1 MTNRKIPF
9 GYRMAQGKAVI
20 HPDESEIVAAIFRQY
35 TAGASYLDIVATLK
49 TQPVL
54 YDTERLWSKSMVAR
68 ILGDRRYTGEDGFP
82 ALLDEETFQRAARK
96 RATKQTPIQRTKAQK
111 ILRQLSGQKMGQAA
125 ENQVLTLLN
134 RLIGNPNLIQQPL
147 ETVSPH
153 QAETAKLERELET
166 LLEHQPI
173 DEEAARSL
181 TRQIAAAQYA
191 AIPDEEYETLRL
203 RRLFSQAEPME
214 TLDAAL
220 LKNTVSHI
228 QPAHGGIASLRLKNG
243 QVIERSSTL

>member
-1 MTNRKIPF
+1 MTNRKLPF
-9 GYRMAQGKAVI
+9 GYRMEQGKAVI
-20 HPDESEIVAAIFRQY
+20 HPAEAEIVSDIFRQY
-35 TAGASYLDIVATLK
+35 SAGASYLDIVAVLK

-96 RATKQTPIQRTKAQK
+96 RAAKQTPVQRTETQK
-111 ILRQLSGQKMGQAA
+111 VLRQLSGQKVGKTA
-125 ENQVLTLLN
+125 ESQVLALLN
-134 RLIGNPNLIQQPL
+134 HLISDPDLIQQPL
-147 ETVSPH
+147 KEVGP

-173 DEEAARSL
+173 NEEAARNL

-203 RRLFSQAEPME
+203 RRIFSRAKPLE

-220 LKNTVSHI
+220 LKNIVSHI
-228 QPAHGGIASLRLKNG
+228 QPAYGGIAGLRLKNG

>member
-9 GYRMAQGKAVI
+9 GYRMEQGKAVI
-20 HPDESEIVAAIFRQY
+20 YPVESKVVTAIFGQY

-49 TQPVL
+49 AQPVL
-54 YDTERLWSKSMVAR
+54 YDAERLWSKSMVAR
-68 ILGDRRYTGEDGFP
+68 ILRDRRYTGEDGFP
-82 ALLDEETFQRAARK
+82 ALLDDETFQRAARK
-96 RATKQTPIQRTKAQK
+96 RAAKQTPIQRTKAQK
-111 ILRQLSGQKMGQAA
+111 VLRQLSGQRMGKAA
-125 ENQVLTLLN
+125 ENQVLALLN
-134 RLIGNPNLIQQPL
+134 HLIGNPALIQQSP
-147 ETVSPH
+147 ETISP
-153 QAETAKLERELET
+153 QADAARLERELET

-173 DEEAARSL
+173 DEEAARNL

-203 RRLFSQAEPME
+203 RRIFSQVEPME

-228 QPAHGGIASLRLKNG
+228 RLTYGGIAGIQLKNG
-243 QVIERSSTL
+243 QIIERRSTP